1 MARKPTFVKEPR
13 IEQYALKQ
21 SLIREAYGYLPEELR
36 RQAQAQIAR
45 QLQDFNTGF
54 GALHSAW
61 LTAVGILQARDVS
74 HLDYAK
80 YKAFVNEYVSKVRT
94 KKTETVEM
102 VIAKYTALGASE
114 PILRDIIGAL
124 GEVTTMP

>member
-13 IEQYALKQ
+13 VEQYALKQ

-61 LTAVGILQARDVS
+61 LTASRILDARGVA

-94 KKTETVEM
+94 KKTETMEM
-102 VIAKYTALGASE
+102 VIEKYTALGASE
-114 PILRDIIGAL
+114 PILRDITGAL
-124 GEVTTMP
+124 GEVTPTP

>member
-45 QLQDFNTGF
+45 QLNDFNTGF
-54 GALHSAW
+54 GSLHSAW
-61 LTAVGILQARDVS
+61 LTASRILDARGVS

-94 KKTETVEM
+94 KKTETMEM
-102 VIAKYTALGASE
+102 VVELTALGASE
-114 PILRDIIGAL
+114 PILRDIAGAL
-124 GEVTTMP
+124 GEVTTTS